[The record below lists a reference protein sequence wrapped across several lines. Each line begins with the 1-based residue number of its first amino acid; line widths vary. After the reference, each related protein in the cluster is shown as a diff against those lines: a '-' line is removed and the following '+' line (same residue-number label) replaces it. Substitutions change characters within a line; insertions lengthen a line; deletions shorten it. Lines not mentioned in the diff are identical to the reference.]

1 MASPYT
7 TKLEVVTYLNS
18 LKSAGETQLVET
30 DIPDSAFNGAG
41 SIVDEKTGSRFAVFA
56 GDLYV
61 DGDGQNYIICPRVPI
76 ITLTGV
82 TIINPDTSTEAL
94 VVSGTSRNIWFNE
107 ATGLIKRIAI
117 TVDRIEYGQE
127 HVDCVFPFGV
137 KNIKMTGTFGG
148 TSADVLALLQI
159 LETTR
164 ILGFFMDFIKKTNL
178 IEEQIGEYRYKLGD
192 MQTGKDPNNARKT
205 LDGYI
210 EYLYN
215 CLPQNDNDSLLGV

>member
-7 TKLEVVTYLNS
+7 TKIEVINYLNK
-18 LKSAGETQLVET
+18 LKGAGETLLVEA

-41 SIVDEKTGSRFAVFA
+41 QIIDKKTESRFSVFA

-61 DGDGQNYIICPRVPI
+61 DGDGQNYVICPKTPI
-76 ITLTGV
+76 ITLTALS
-82 TIINPDTSTEAL
+82 IIHTDLTTEAL
-94 VVSGTSRNIWFNE
+94 VLTTASRNIWYNE
-107 ATGLIKRIAI
+107 ATGLIKRIAVE
-117 TVDRIEYGQE
+117 VDRIEYGQE
-127 HVDCVFPFGV
+127 QVDSIFPTGV

-148 TSADVLALLQI
+148 TAADILALLQI
-159 LETTR
+159 METSR
-164 ILGFFMDFIKKTNL
+164 ILGFFMDFIKKANL

-210 EYLYN
+210 EYLYT
-215 CLPQNDNDSLLGV
+215 CLPQDDNQTVLGV

>member
-7 TKLEVVTYLNS
+7 TKLEVVNYLNN
-18 LKSAGETQLVET
+18 LKGAGETQLVEAN
-30 DIPDSAFNGAG
+30 IPDSAFNGAG
-41 SIVDEKTGSRFAVFA
+41 EIIDKKTKSRFSVFA

-61 DGDGQNYIICPRVPI
+61 DGDGQNYVICPRIPI
-76 ITLTGV
+76 VTLTGLV
-82 TIINPDTSTEAL
+82 IINPDTSTEAL
-94 VVSGTSRNIWFNE
+94 VLSGTSRNVWYHE

-127 HVDCVFPFGV
+127 HVDCVFPSGV

-148 TSADVLALLQI
+148 IAANILALIQI

-210 EYLYN
+210 EYLYAS
-215 CLPQNDNDSLLGV
+215 LPKDDDDACLGV